1 MKKLYLSLV
10 APGRPWSPLVA
21 PGRPWSPLVALIVV
35 AVVGV
40 IGYQYRVVYWPN

>member
-1 MKKLYLSLV
+1 MQKLYLSLV
-10 APGRPWSPLVA
+10 APWSPLVA